1 MAAPTDLAKT
11 DSLRERFRASVGAE
25 YVSDNLDTI
34 TILPSQTEHVAAAM
48 RVANAE
54 RLEVAILGG
63 LSKRVAW
70 ARDTVPVWIR
80 TGFHPHRKQGGLNQ
94 VREHTW
100 QDLTCTVQAGCRWQ
114 DLQSALARHGQFVAI
129 DPLYPDRATVGGIIA
144 TNDSGSLRL
153 KYGSLRDLVIGMT
166 IVLADGTIAKSGGK
180 VVKNVAG
187 YDLHK
192 LMIGT
197 EGTLGIIT
205 EVTFRLHAIP
215 RHTRTFTFSSPTP
228 QPLGELLLAILDS
241 HLGPQA
247 MQLRNW
253 QQGFHLDVQ
262 QSFHLDVQLAAL
274 PEVIA
279 QQADTLRSMAK
290 HHQLEVS
297 DAADDVWKMRETAFS
312 QRGFCTLKATML
324 PSQIPATIATLH
336 ALGGTGV
343 IQATGIMMAFIPGAR
358 AESILQLRAP
368 LEESSGSLTILR
380 DVPKGVDRWG
390 KLPDSIDLMRRIKHQ
405 FDPNN
410 ILNPGRFI
418 GGI

>member
-1 MAAPTDLAKT
+1 MDAPTHLERAN
-11 DSLRERFRASVGAE
+11 LFRERFCDAIGAE
-25 YVSDNLDTI
+25 YVSDNLGSI
-34 TILPSQTEHVAAAM
+34 SILPVETEHVASAM

-54 RLEVAILGG
+54 RLEVAITGG
-63 LSKRVAW
+63 STKRVAW
-70 ARDTVPVWIR
+70 VRNTAPVWIG
-80 TGFHPHRKQGGLNQ
+80 TTSLIE

-114 DLQSALARHGQFVAI
+114 TLQSTLAQHGQFVAL

-192 LMIGT
+192 LMIGA
-197 EGTLGIIT
+197 EGTLGVIT

-215 RHTRTFTFSSPTP
+215 RHTRSFTFDSRTP
-228 QPLGELLLAILDS
+228 QPVGELLLAILNS
-241 HLGPQA
+241 HLNTQA
-247 MQLRNW
+247 MQLRNSKE
-253 QQGFHLDVQ
+253 G
-262 QSFHLDVQLAAL
+262 FHLDVQLAAL
-274 PEVIA
+274 PEVIR
-279 QQADTLRSMAK
+279 QQADALRSMAK
-290 HHQLEVS
+290 RLQLDASDSVS
-297 DAADDVWKMRETAFS
+297 DAWKMRERAFS
-312 QRGFCTLKATML
+312 QRGICTMKATML
-324 PSQIPATIATLH
+324 PSQIPATMAAIH

-343 IQATGIMMAFIPGAR
+343 IQATGIMIAHIPPPNV
-358 AESILQLRAP
+358 EPILQLRAQ
-368 LEESSGSLTILR
+368 LEQTGGSLTIVR
-380 DVPKGVDRWG
+380 DLPKGVDRWG

-410 ILNPGRFI
+410 ILNPGRFV